1 MDNKNGLTKAEVEQ
15 RINDGKTNHINSS
28 KTKTI
33 KEIFTSNILTYFN
46 ILNFLLYHND
56 MILIHHILYPLH
68 YILVYHLVGSI

>member
-46 ILNFLLYHND
+46 ILNFLLAVS
-56 MILIHHILYPLH
+56 LIVSGI
-68 YILVYHLVGSI
+68 IFKDFWNSFKNCVKTDIR